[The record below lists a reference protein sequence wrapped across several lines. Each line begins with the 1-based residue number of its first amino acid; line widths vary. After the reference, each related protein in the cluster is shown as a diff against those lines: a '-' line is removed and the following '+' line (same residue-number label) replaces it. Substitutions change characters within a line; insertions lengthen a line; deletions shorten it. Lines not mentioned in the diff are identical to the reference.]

1 MTRGATLGAGLGV
14 GILLLAGGAAAQ
26 QMSEGM
32 AMATA
37 VRYHEAARAFELC
50 GGKALSATEH
60 DKLAMMVSHATQ
72 SRLSIGQSLNV
83 VQEAR
88 ANMEQRVTSV
98 GCKDALV
105 ADALRFFEPIRPQ
118 LR

>member
-1 MTRGATLGAGLGV
+1 MRRRVGGAGLGL
-14 GILLLAGGAAAQ
+14 GILLIAGAAAAQ

-50 GGKALSATEH
+50 GGKALSAAEH
-60 DKLAMMVSHATQ
+60 DKLAMAVSHATGG
-72 SRLSIGQSLNV
+72 RLSIGQSLNAV
-83 VQEAR
+83 RESR
-88 ANMEQRVTSV
+88 ANMDQRVTAG
-98 GCKDALV
+98 GCKDPLV
-105 ADALRFFEPIRPQ
+105 ADALRFFEQVRPQ